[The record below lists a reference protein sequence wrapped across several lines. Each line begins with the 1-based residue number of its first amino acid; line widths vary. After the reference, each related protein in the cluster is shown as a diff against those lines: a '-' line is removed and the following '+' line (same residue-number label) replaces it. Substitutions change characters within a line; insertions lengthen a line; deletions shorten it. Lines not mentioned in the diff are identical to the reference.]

1 MWRYNMLTVKVKYRG
16 DWRKVIG
23 MRYDNEGNYCYMV
36 LSADARYY
44 NLIPKDD
51 KHITDKEERNVKK
64 YPTTTRRYKE
74 LSEQEKES
82 ISIRFHSGHWTLK
95 DICDMYKVTRL
106 TVQKIVGVL

>member
-1 MWRYNMLTVKVKYRG
+1 MKVVKVKYRG

-23 MRYDNEGNYCYMV
+23 TRYDNEENYCYMV

-44 NLIPKDD
+44 NLIPIDD
-51 KHITDKEERNVKK
+51 KHITNKEERNVKK
-64 YPTTTRRYKE
+64 YPSRVRRYKE
-74 LSEQEKES
+74 LTEDDKMV
-82 ISIRFHSGHWTLK
+82 IANRFHSGHWSLK